1 MQIFP
6 AIPLPQP
13 ERSSTLAEATTW
25 QVLIERGHGARL
37 LLGLREMQLVD
48 SPNKRLVRRSGMRFA
63 VLSRSQMA
71 RFVGVAAVVGAIT
84 AAAFASGGVAKPQ
97 ANYVIGVSN
106 TLVGNGWRE
115 EMICAI
121 KAQAKASGVVT
132 DVKVANRN
140 GGPAE
145 QIADIRNLISAG
157 ANAIIINPSSGNAL
171 NSVIAQAAARGI
183 KIVSVD
189 QRVSAPQAYNVTNDQ
204 VAYGRLGAEW
214 LFKKMGG
221 KGNVVEMRGI
231 AGVPADTD
239 RHTGF
244 TQALKKYP
252 NIKVV
257 KSTFMGWNFATA
269 GKQMLDILNSGVQV
283 NGVWNSGADYT
294 VITAFKTAG
303 KPLVPIVGADNNEFL
318 HQMLVQYPKLQAAAV
333 TNPAVIGGAGAAV
346 AIKLLQGQKVQTWVK
361 LTPLVWSMPASKAEI
376 KANYSPKR
384 APTYSARLQI
394 KPWTTYTTAQLTAC
408 KGP

>member
-1 MQIFP
+1 MKVRQFGVRWAV
-6 AIPLPQP
+6 AIL
-13 ERSSTLAEATTW
+13 
-25 QVLIERGHGARL
+25 
-37 LLGLREMQLVD
+37 
-48 SPNKRLVRRSGMRFA
+48 
-63 VLSRSQMA
+63 
-71 RFVGVAAVVGAIT
+71 AVVAVSIVGAVT
-84 AAAFASGGVAKPQ
+84 ASAKPDKAQ
-97 ANYVIGVSN
+97 ADWVLGVSN

-121 KAQAKASGVVT
+121 KAQAKASGVISKV
-132 DVKVANRN
+132 VVANRN

-157 ANAIIINPSSGNAL
+157 ANAIVINPSSGNAL
-171 NSVIAQAAARGI
+171 NSVISQAAARGI

-244 TQALKKYP
+244 QQALKKYP
-252 NIKVV
+252 GIKVV
-257 KSTFMGWNFATA
+257 KSVFMNWDFATA
-269 GKQMLDILNSGVQV
+269 GKQMLDILNSGTQV
-283 NGVWNSGADYT
+283 DGVWNSGADYT
-294 VITAFKTAG
+294 VIRAFKTAG

-318 HQMLVQYPKLQAAAV
+318 HQMIAQYPKLQAAAV
-333 TNPAVIGGAGAAV
+333 TNPATIGGAGAAV
-346 AIKLLQGQKVQTWVK
+346 AIKLLQGQKVPKWVK
-361 LTPLVWSMPASKAEI
+361 LTPLVWAMPKDQKSI
-376 KANYSPKR
+376 KANYSPSR

-394 KPWTTYTTAQLTAC
+394 KPWTTYSTNDLFGC

>member
-1 MQIFP
+1 MTFHEP
-6 AIPLPQP
+6 
-13 ERSSTLAEATTW
+13 
-25 QVLIERGHGARL
+25 RGHHRGTAR
-37 LLGLREMQLVD
+37 
-48 SPNKRLVRRSGMRFA
+48 RLVVLVGLAA
-63 VLSRSQMA
+63 VLVGIVVQSAPSKSSKM
-71 RFVGVAAVVGAIT
+71 FVL
-84 AAAFASGGVAKPQ
+84 
-97 ANYVIGVSN
+97 GVSN

-115 EMICAI
+115 EMICAV
-121 KAQAKASGVVT
+121 KAQAQASGVVSQ
-132 DVKVANRN
+132 VKIANRN

-171 NSVIAQAAARGI
+171 NGVIAQAASRGV

-189 QRVSAPQAYNVTNDQ
+189 QRVTAPQAHNVTNDQ

-214 LFKKMGG
+214 LFKKLNG

-244 TQALKKYP
+244 QQALAKYP

-269 GKQMLDILNSGVQV
+269 GKQMLDILNSGVKV
-283 NGVWNSGADYT
+283 DGVWNSGADYT
-294 VITAFKTAG
+294 VINAFKTAG

-318 HQMLVQYPKLQAAAV
+318 HQMLVQYPKLKAAAV

-346 AIKLLQGQKVQTWVK
+346 AIKLLQGQKVKSWVK
-361 LTPLVWSMPASKAEI
+361 LTPLVWSMPDSKAAI
-376 KANYSPKR
+376 KANYSSKR